1 MLTKSKFECGDRI
14 LVIWDGSKH
23 HNKYGVIL
31 KIGQKK
37 LTVRFTDGKKGFVF
51 LHHAMI
57 IDSDESDILLSEI
70 SIHDSEGS
78 CNIDEDGWPIGL
90 PDEISMLD

>member
-51 LHHAMI
+51 LHHAVI
-57 IDSDESDILLSEI
+57 SDSCESDPAEI
-70 SIHDSEGS
+70 SIYDSEGCS
-78 CNIDEDGWPIGL
+78 NIDEHGWPIGY
-90 PDEISMLD
+90 PSEIRILD